1 MVKDSLILLIQ
12 EDPESAE
19 LIRQAFAQ
27 YAEELFRL
35 QCVERLST
43 ALARVAGGG
52 VDVIILDLALCK
64 GSESERLDS
73 FLRLRRDAPYSTI
86 LLLCGVEDEGLA
98 SKAIKAGAAHYF
110 VKERCGGGI
119 GHLILSAIEPARTKV
134 ELKNPVTPEQRRTGA
149 IIALAGAKG
158 GVGTTTVALNIA
170 SVLARQSS
178 VAVVEM
184 QPAFGA
190 LPEYFR
196 TAGMSRNLSHLLKQ
210 EPDAI
215 GHKEAEACLWPYKNI
230 PGLKILFGPQAP
242 EECQEIGPDHAKAIP
257 RALAGVAD
265 YVIVDL
271 RASLSDA
278 NRAAIEISD
287 LLMLVVE
294 RDPVCVQLAKLMA
307 RAVETWNAAP
317 QIGAVIVNR
326 VAVSMPMPL
335 TEIDAHLGCPT
346 FGVIPPDPDLCR
358 SAQNARTPL
367 VSFDPASLMGE
378 ALATLAERLISA
390 PQASAL
396 LSR

>member
-1 MVKDSLILLIQ
+1 MARDSLVLLIQ
-12 EDPESAE
+12 EDPESAG
-19 LIRQAFAQ
+19 LIRLAFGQ
-27 YAEELFRL
+27 YAKDSLRL
-35 QCVERLST
+35 QCVERFST

-52 VDVIILDLALCK
+52 VDVIILDLALCV
-64 GSESERLDS
+64 GSENERLDS
-73 FLRLRRDAPYSTI
+73 FLKLRRDAPYSTI
-86 LLLCGVEDEGLA
+86 LLLCSGEDESLA
-98 SKAIKAGAAHYF
+98 SKAVKAGAAHYF

-134 ELKNPVTPEQRRTGA
+134 ELKTSVTQEQRKTGA

-184 QPAFGA
+184 QPVFGA

-210 EPDAI
+210 APDAI
-215 GHKEAEACLWPYKNI
+215 GHKEAEACLWPYKSI
-230 PGLKILFGPQAP
+230 PGLRILFGPQAP
-242 EECQEIGPDHAKAIP
+242 EECQEIRPDHAKVIP
-257 RALAGVAD
+257 RTLAGVVD

-278 NRAAIEISD
+278 NRAVVEISD

-294 RDPVCVQLAKLMA
+294 REPVCVQLAKLMA
-307 RAVETWNAAP
+307 RAVESWNSAP
-317 QIGAVIVNR
+317 QIGSVIVNR
-326 VAVSMPMPL
+326 VAVSTPMPL
-335 TEIDAHLGCPT
+335 TEIDAQLGCPT
-346 FGVIPPDPDLCR
+346 LGVIPPDPDLCR

-367 VSFDPASLMGE
+367 VSFDPESLMGE
-378 ALATLAERLISA
+378 ALATLAERLVAA
-390 PQASAL
+390 PQASAM